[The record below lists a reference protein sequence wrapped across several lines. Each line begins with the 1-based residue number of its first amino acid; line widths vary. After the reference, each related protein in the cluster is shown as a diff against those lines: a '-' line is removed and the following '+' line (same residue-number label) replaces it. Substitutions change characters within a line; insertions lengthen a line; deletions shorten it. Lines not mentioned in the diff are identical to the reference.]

1 MSIRSRLLAWYDA
14 EHRDL
19 PWRRTRD
26 PYAIWVSEIMC
37 QQTRV
42 DTAIPYYERFMK
54 RFPTVK
60 ALARADE
67 DAVLSMW
74 SGLGYYRRARLLH
87 QGAREV
93 LTSYAGTIPRD
104 PVERLALPG
113 IGRYTAGA
121 IGSIAFHQEEPI
133 VDGNVMRV
141 LSRVYGIR
149 TPLGRRDTENAFW
162 EKATELVRGERPGD
176 FNQSLMELGALV
188 CTPTSPNCG
197 ACPIRRSCVAAKN
210 GLVDKLPVAA
220 AKKAPVE
227 VDLVAVVACA
237 RGEKNA
243 AWYVR
248 SSKALFGGLWNLPM
262 SEGHGRRSASK
273 ALSDAGLK
281 AKLVSKIPTLL
292 THILSHRRMRVEV
305 WTAVSDKTRGSATRK
320 YVRAAE
326 RTSLGVSRLTAKV
339 LSHTRHEVE

>member
-1 MSIRSRLLAWYDA
+1 
-14 EHRDL
+14 
-19 PWRRTRD
+19 
-26 PYAIWVSEIMC
+26 MC

-67 DAVLSMW
+67 DAVLAMW

-87 QGAREV
+87 RGAREV
-93 LTSYAGTIPRD
+93 ISTYAGTIPRD
-104 PVERLALPG
+104 ADERLSLPG

-149 TPLGRRDTENAFW
+149 TPLGRRDTEKAFW

-188 CTPTSPNCG
+188 CAPTSPRCET
-197 ACPIRRSCVAAKN
+197 CPVRRSCVAYKD
-210 GLVDKLPVAA
+210 GLVAKLPVVA
-220 AKKAPVE
+220 AKKAPAV
-227 VDLVAVVACA
+227 VDLVAVVAHA
-237 RGEKNA
+237 RADKNS

-248 SSKALFGGLWNLPM
+248 SEKALFGGLWNLPM
-262 SEGHGRRSASK
+262 SEGHGRKSATK
-273 ALSDAGLK
+273 ALRDAGLK
-281 AKLVSKIPTLL
+281 GRLVSKSETLL
-292 THILSHRRMRVEV
+292 THVLSHRRMRVEV
-305 WTAVSDKTRGSATRK
+305 WTAVSERMRESATRK
-320 YVRAAE
+320 YVSVKE
-326 RTSLGVSRLTAKV
+326 RSSLGVSRLTAKV
-339 LSHTRHEVE
+339 LSHTGHEVE